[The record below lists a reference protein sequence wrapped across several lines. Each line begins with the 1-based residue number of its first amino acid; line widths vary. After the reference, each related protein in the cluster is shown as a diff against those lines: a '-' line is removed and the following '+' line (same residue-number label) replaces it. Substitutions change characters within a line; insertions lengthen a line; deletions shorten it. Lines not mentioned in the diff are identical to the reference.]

1 MTCGHGGCQLDA
13 TKKLRSG
20 LYRCQG
26 HYDLLQI
33 PPELQVTDLEPAV
46 KAEHEPK
53 LMTPRPFLA
62 DQIADW
68 KRRRAGEDA
77 A

>member
-1 MTCGHGGCQLDA
+1 MICGDGDCQA
-13 TKKLRSG
+13 PAVKKLRSG
-20 LYRCQG
+20 LWRCRE

-33 PPELQVTDLEPAV
+33 PPEFQVTDLEPAV

-53 LMTPRPFLA
+53 LIQPRPFLA